1 MASETTTGDRISDA
15 AGTTRDESSQIAST
29 ARDEARNVTETAR
42 EQARS
47 AASRMQDELRQ
58 RAGEEASKLAQTLRD
73 TSRQLATMAGSSGDE
88 QSFAAGLVREVSNA
102 TGRVA
107 SRLDEGGFDSMLAD
121 VRSWARRNPG
131 GFLLGAAVAGFAM
144 GRLVRH
150 LTGNGNGG
158 GSGDMRLSDYSP
170 GTSSMY
176 PPALGEPAI
185 GGDPYEEFRSA
196 GTTGPTTT
204 GVLE

>member
-1 MASETTTGDRISDA
+1 MASETTTSDRLSQA
-15 AGTTRDESSQIAST
+15 AGTTRDESSQVAGT

-47 AASRMQDELRQ
+47 VANQMQDELRQ
-58 RAGEEASKLAQTLRD
+58 RAGEEATKLAQTLHA
-73 TSRQLATMAGSSGDE
+73 TSRQLSNMAGASDDE
-88 QSFAAGLVREVSNA
+88 QSFAASLVREAANT

-107 SRLDEGGFDSMLAD
+107 SRLDQGGFDSILAD

-150 LTGNGNGG
+150 LSASNGD
-158 GSGDMRLSDYSP
+158 SGPMRVSDYSP

-176 PPALGEPAI
+176 PPAIGEPAL
-185 GGDPYEEFRSA
+185 GENAYSEEFQS
-196 GTTGPTTT
+196 TTTTAPTTT